1 LVTDPVCNMKVEEK
15 TAKFKS
21 THMGQTFFFCSASC
35 KSQFD
40 RDPMKYM
47 K

>member
-1 LVTDPVCNMKVEEK
+1 MKVEEK

-21 THMGQTFFFCSASC
+21 THMGQTFFFCSAGC